1 MNELIDIDLGDG
13 QDFLID
19 ENNDLSSVTGN
30 TAIIYGLVRRV
41 LAQRGSW
48 NSDPTFGSELYTLL
62 QSKSVQQVSED
73 EISDIVYD
81 AATPMLTDGRIDEIV
96 DVSIVSKDLST
107 KTIRIA
113 IIARIATDVL
123 RVEVST
129 PQI

>member
-19 ENNDLSSVTGN
+19 ATNDLSSVTGN

-48 NSDPTFGSELYTLL
+48 NSDPNFGSELYTLL

-81 AATPMLTDGRIDEIV
+81 AANPMLTDGRIDEIV
-96 DVSIVSKDLST
+96 DVSIISKDLST

-123 RVEVST
+123 RVEIST